1 MMINAIKIRASL
13 TKVTIIVYTIELR
26 KKNHVEII
34 SYNVFKLDLEF
45 HNYVGIFFFLVDET
59 PSYVRGPLTRKVI
72 N

>member
-13 TKVTIIVYTIELR
+13 IKVTIIVYTIELR

-45 HNYVGIFFFLVDET
+45 HNYVGIFFF
-59 PSYVRGPLTRKVI
+59 SG
-72 N
+72 